1 MPDVIEMSIAFADAD
16 LVKAVLAEK
25 RAAGGVCGNHL
36 SLQHPVFFGLRQFYQ
51 TRQQGGPDPLSLC
64 VGGDVDADLS
74 DPGSASGVG
83 NR

>member
-1 MPDVIEMSIAFADAD
+1 MAVAFANAN
-16 LVKAVLAEK
+16 LAKAALGEQ
-25 RAAGGVCGNHL
+25 RATGHVCSDHL

-51 TRQQGGPDPLSLC
+51 TRQQGRPDPLSLC